1 MTVNTDTRQVWIRG
15 TEVRLTPKEFDIL
28 ELLARNKG
36 IVLSV
41 AKIYEAVWKEVFIN
55 RIIPS
60 WYILQK

>member
-1 MTVNTDTRQVWIRG
+1 MNTDTRQVWVRG
-15 TEVRLTPKEFDIL
+15 KETRLTPKEFAIL

-55 RIIPS
+55 QIIPS
-60 WYILQK
+60 WCILQK